1 MALINRFSRLFRA
14 DLHAV
19 LDRIEEPTL
28 LLKQAVREMEED
40 VSEDEKNLKLIRFE
54 QEQAPILEVEVDE
67 SLKELQLEINLCLD
81 SENEKLARSVI
92 KRKLEL
98 QQRAKRIK
106 QKSDALASEVVNLTE
121 RLQTNRSRLSA
132 MQQKLEILEED
143 QANQSSHSAV
153 YDTDISISE
162 DDIEVALLRE
172 KQARTGS

>member
-40 VSEDEKNLKLIRFE
+40 VTEDEKNLKLICFE
-54 QEQAPILEVEVDE
+54 QEQVPVIEAEVDA

-81 SENEKLARSVI
+81 SKNEKLARSVI

-98 QQRAKRIK
+98 QQRGKRIK
-106 QKSDALASEVVNLTE
+106 QKSDGLASEVASLTE
-121 RLQTNRSRLSA
+121 RLQTNRSRLVA

-143 QANQSSHSAV
+143 QANRSSHSAV
-153 YDTDISISE
+153 YESDVTISE